1 MTTRVCSVCGTS
13 LEGRRRQ
20 ARYCGGACRAEA
32 SRLRRL
38 LDGEPVDGFAS
49 VGDRLGRMAL
59 RNRTER
65 SDGARAALETIGR
78 GACRASS
85 PLPTKKHPS

>member
-1 MTTRVCSVCGTS
+1 MTQRGACPLCGAP

-38 LDGEPVDGFAS
+38 LDGEPVDGFTS
-49 VGDRLGRMAL
+49 IGDRLGRMTP

-65 SDGARAALETIGR
+65 SDGVRAALETIGR
-78 GACRASS
+78 EA
-85 PLPTKKHPS
+85 